1 MNIQGFTNQ
10 QAVEVLRHTGQTVHL
25 KLVRRGFQPD
35 EFPSGVAPPLLPPPL
50 PAPAVPAALPV
61 AAEPKPA
68 PPPPPPRDHPME
80 RERERPVTVIET
92 KPAKA
97 TGRF

>member
-35 EFPSGVAPPLLPPPL
+35 EFPSIVAPPLLPPPP
-50 PAPAVPAALPV
+50 PAPAVPV

-80 RERERPVTVIET
+80 RERERERPVTVIET

>member
-10 QAVEVLRHTGQTVHL
+10 QAVEVLRHTGETVHL

-35 EFPSGVAPPLLPPPL
+35 EFPSIVAPPPL
-50 PAPAVPAALPV
+50 PPVVPAALPV
-61 AAEPKPA
+61 ALEPKQT

-97 TGRF
+97 IGRF